1 MKRLIPVGLFVNV
14 VLLAGILGVLLKME
28 VVVHAVGG
36 GVVPAGNGDVNGDGK
51 LDLTDAMYLLSHL
64 FQGGPAPVA
73 IECPQLLPRGL
84 PPTGQTKCYD
94 DAGNEIAC
102 DSPDFPGQDGFYQAD
117 CPNAGRFVDNGDGTV
132 TDNCTGLM
140 WQKDTVDLNGDG
152 MIDISDAFTWQE
164 ALKYCESLSFAGHDD
179 WRLPN
184 VRELQSSVDYGRF
197 NPTIDPVFG
206 RLGHGRYWSSS
217 SGLGFPDNA
226 WYVSFYSG
234 GGLNDWMGKV
244 SRGLVRAVRN
254 GP

>member
-140 WQKDTVDLNGDG
+140 WQKDTADTNGIG
-152 MIDISDAFTWQE
+152 NTLPWCDAI
-164 ALKYCESLSFAGHDD
+164 AYCDNLSFAGHED

-184 VRELQSSVDYGRF
+184 VRELQSIVDYGRF
-197 NPTIDPVFG
+197 NPSIGPVFG
-206 RLGHGRYWSSS
+206 AFSFSYWSSTS
-217 SGLGFPDNA
+217 FASFPRAA
-226 WYVSFYSG
+226 WLVSFDG
-234 GGLNDWMGKV
+234 GFVNDDEAGQGGNK
-244 SRGLVRAVRN
+244 SSPGFVRAVRN
-254 GP
+254 AP